1 MLIFGGQN
9 TTQMTKLG
17 SRDSMP
23 VSKQSG
29 SLIDKNITVPAGQ
42 WWTTI
47 PKSSLPSHFLQ
58 WNLIWWGKKIWHINT
73 SCFQWLKSINMTD
86 TNIFHLN
93 VSQFRWYQ
101 REWDWKQTE
110 NNGEWDTTTF
120 KITLYIAALSASTF
134 SVSRIILLFDPSKS
148 FADANNCRWIF
159 LNQWLDQ
166 SRIANRNWATIYWSQ
181 GLRHSYETLY
191 MWYPILFRREI

>member
-1 MLIFGGQN
+1 MV
-9 TTQMTKLG
+9 
-17 SRDSMP
+17 P
-23 VSKQSG
+23 V
-29 SLIDKNITVPAGQ
+29 GQ

-47 PKSSLPSHFLQ
+47 PKSSLPSHSLH
-58 WNLIWWGKKIWHINT
+58 WKMICWGKKIGHVNT

-93 VSQFRWYQ
+93 GSQFRWYQ
-101 REWDWKQTE
+101 RESEREKKNQQPWMGHYDLQ
-110 NNGEWDTTTF
+110 N
-120 KITLYIAALSASTF
+120 YIVYCCLSASTF
-134 SVSRIILLFDPSKS
+134 SVACIIHLFDPSKS